1 VLGHGAQSPR
11 HVPLGQPAQRA
22 GQFDEHRLLQR
33 YWRRYAHFR
42 SADHAAVAS
51 VFTGL
56 LGLHAR
62 RWRYSM
68 LSMNAAT
75 EKAMARVRELVVQ
88 YRAQCLWFLRSD
100 YFPASVDDAIQVLDY
115 IQRYGD
121 LDGFRQA
128 GEIKL
133 MCTTVTS
140 AFNAWDCWSGPVAER
155 TLV

>member
-1 VLGHGAQSPR
+1 
-11 HVPLGQPAQRA
+11 
-22 GQFDEHRLLQR
+22 
-33 YWRRYAHFR
+33 
-42 SADHAAVAS
+42 
-51 VFTGL
+51 
-56 LGLHAR
+56 
-62 RWRYSM
+62 M

-128 GEIKL
+128 GEIKQWL
-133 MCTTVTS
+133 SRNSS
-140 AFNAWDCWSGPVAER
+140 AVSAA
-155 TLV
+155 